1 MKKEWE
7 DYRRDTVKAFEQ
19 LIDLMSKDE
28 EGISLTKISLLTFP
42 DSTLSAMQVQ
52 AIKKRSVLLHRYQT
66 KISDLEEE
74 KAILQAELK
83 KIRKSATEKELE
95 SQKLLK
101 TEQ

>member
-42 DSTLSAMQVQ
+42 DSTLSAMQV
-52 AIKKRSVLLHRYQT
+52 
-66 KISDLEEE
+66 
-74 KAILQAELK
+74 
-83 KIRKSATEKELE
+83 
-95 SQKLLK
+95 
-101 TEQ
+101 